1 MRASCRSVLAVAVT
15 PVLLAA
21 SVSPVRAQAYLPAQG
36 EGAVSVLFSDT
47 FVRYHY
53 LGSTEVD
60 RGRIQSETL
69 LLDVTYGLTD
79 KVAVSFGIP
88 WVASRYTGT
97 SPHPLPDLTGVQ
109 PLDDGTYHNTFQD
122 FRFDVRYNILKARGL
137 AVTPFIG
144 SVVPSHNYI
153 TFAHTAPGRNLN
165 EMQIGVSVAKLLDPV
180 VPGLLVSG
188 SYSYGVVQQVL
199 DIAHNRSNMSLEV
212 GYFLT
217 PKIRLLALGTGELT
231 HGGIDAP
238 PPSNIALFP
247 EHDRITRDQ
256 FLNLGA
262 GVAYSMNERA
272 EIFASVIHTL
282 TARNVHA
289 IDHGVSVGLSWS
301 FSTARARDRAIA
313 STEHSLVKCL
323 CEKKAM

>member
-1 MRASCRSVLAVAVT
+1 MRVSCRTSVVVVLVPILVA
-15 PVLLAA
+15 LSGSQA
-21 SVSPVRAQAYLPAQG
+21 RAQAYLPAQG

-53 LGSTEVD
+53 LGATEVD
-60 RGRIQSETL
+60 RGRIQSETV

-88 WVASRYTGT
+88 WVASRYDGVN
-97 SPHPLPDLTGVQ
+97 PHPLANLTGVQ
-109 PLDDGTYHNTFQD
+109 PLDDGAYHNTFQD
-122 FRFDVRYNILKARGL
+122 FRFDVRYNVVKAKGL

-144 SVVPSHNYI
+144 SIVPSHDYT
-153 TFAHTAPGRNLN
+153 TFAHAAPGRDLN
-165 EMQIGVSVAKLLDPV
+165 ELQIGVTVAKLLDSV
-180 VPGLLVSG
+180 VPGLLVQG

-217 PKIRLLALGTGELT
+217 PKIRLLALSSGELT

-238 PPSNIALFP
+238 PITNAILFP

-256 FLNLGA
+256 FLNIGGGA
-262 GVAYSMNERA
+262 AYSLNEKVD
-272 EIFASVIHTL
+272 IFASLIHTVA
-282 TARNVHA
+282 ARNVHA
-289 IDHGVSVGLSWS
+289 IDRGVSVGLSWS
-301 FSTARARDRAIA
+301 FSTPRARDRAIA
-313 STEHSLVKCL
+313 DAEHSLVKCL